1 MKLFI
6 AALPVLLIAGCAIG
20 SRRERQEAFRAEKVE
35 SANFRYDGTNAQ
47 GYDEYLRV
55 KDGARMVFVPGGTY
69 PRRPYEGT
77 ALLLEPEEAQ
87 VPGYLIDKFEVT
99 NGQFAR
105 FLNETGR
112 GPLHTDAMK
121 RRFTVFVENPWGI
134 RRADGEEGERWEP
147 QPGYADH
154 PVVGAT
160 GLGAQLY
167 AEWAG
172 ADLPDPDQWMKA
184 AGGPEGRLF
193 ACASPAG
200 EVDPE
205 KFPSAACNWYGTG
218 LFSTAPV
225 GSFPDCVS
233 PVGCYDMAGN
243 VYERVK
249 APGPRMGRPEMIK
262 GGSWVTAHPLNLRVH
277 DLCMQPMPAAERS
290 VGFRCVVPASGIP
303 RIMPADRR
311 PAPVPES
318 RPVAPPLSSLPPPA
332 GLLLPRGFAE
342 GREEARQR
350 NCPILLTLH
359 YDTCGGCDRV
369 RSQVFSD
376 PAFIAFANEACV
388 VVVGQAPHDAG
399 NRPHRKAADG
409 RCALW
414 PALRCA
420 DHEAIFEEAADL
432 AGGFRMSPGNYLLT
446 PHAPLEGPPEPRIL
460 VGEMEFQKTGAGPDA
475 YARKVREAQEILGPG
490 LARSRWKAVSAAI
503 RDLADGKPGA
513 ADALEELVE
522 GLDPEIPI
530 AADARKLL
538 SAASQAK

>member
-1 MKLFI
+1 M
-6 AALPVLLIAGCAIG
+6 AGCAIG
-20 SRRERQEAFRAEKVE
+20 SRQERQEAFRIEKVE
-35 SANFRYDGTNAQ
+35 SANFSYDGTNPQ
-47 GYDEYLRV
+47 GFDEYVRA
-55 KDGARMVFVPGGTY
+55 KDGARMVFVPGGPY

-77 ALLLEPEEAQ
+77 ALLLEPEEVE

-112 GPLHTDAMK
+112 GPIHADPMK
-121 RRFTVFVENPWGI
+121 RRFTVFEESPWGI
-134 RRADGEEGERWEP
+134 RRAPGEEGRWEP

-160 GLGAQLY
+160 GLGAQLF

-193 ACASPAG
+193 ACAAPPG
-200 EVDPE
+200 EIDPE
-205 KFPSAACNWYGTG
+205 RFPSAACNWYGAG

-277 DLCMQPMPAAERS
+277 DLCMQPMQAAERS
-290 VGFRCVVPASGIP
+290 VGFRCVVPAAGIP

-311 PAPVPES
+311 SVPVAEP
-318 RPVAPPLSSLPPPA
+318 RPVVAPPSPLPPPA
-332 GLLLPRGFAE
+332 GLLLPRSFGE

-359 YDTCGGCDRV
+359 YDTCGQCDRV

-388 VVVGQAPHDAG
+388 VVAGQAPHDAG
-399 NRPHRKAADG
+399 ERPHREGADG
-409 RCALW
+409 RCGLW
-414 PALRCA
+414 PSLACA
-420 DHEAIFEEAADL
+420 DHEAVFDEAADL
-432 AGGFRMSPGNYLLT
+432 VGGFRISPGCFLLT
-446 PHAPLEGPPEPRIL
+446 PHAEGDAHPAGRIL
-460 VGEMEFQKTGAGPDA
+460 VSEMDLPKSGQGVAV
-475 YARKVREAQEILGPG
+475 YLRKIKEAQTELGPG
-490 LARSRWKAVSAAI
+490 LARSRWKAVTAAI
-503 RDLADGKPGA
+503 GDVADGKPGA
-513 ADALEELVE
+513 AAALEASVE

-530 AADARKLL
+530 VADARKLL
-538 SAASQAK
+538 AAASQAK